1 MSWVPGL
8 ELAAWRTPSPA
19 GLSGSSPLGLAIAG
33 FEGPN
38 YTPNPH
44 VPLTSKQR
52 YCSMVLSI
60 SLTFLN
66 FIFNS

>member
-52 YCSMVLSI
+52 V
-60 SLTFLN
+60 FL
-66 FIFNS
+66 